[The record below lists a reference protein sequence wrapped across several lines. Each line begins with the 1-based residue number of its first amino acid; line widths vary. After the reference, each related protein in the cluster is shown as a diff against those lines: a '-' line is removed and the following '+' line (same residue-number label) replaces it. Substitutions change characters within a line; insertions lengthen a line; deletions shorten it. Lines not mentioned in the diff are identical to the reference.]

1 MLRSTARRVNP
12 LWAYR
17 EEKARKL
24 HPGSLKDE
32 QWGWVY
38 APTSAAL
45 YSVAWQLAL
54 VTGLLGL
61 TVLVTSPESGSI
73 WRDLLMPCA
82 IATFGLLF
90 AGALAGMPLLTEAA
104 RRRRW
109 EMILVNVPG
118 MVVLLRAVDYAFG
131 PRRPFHPHLSFV
143 PGKFSLASRAEASE
157 RMP

>member
-1 MLRSTARRVNP
+1 MLRRAARRLNP

-24 HPGSLKDE
+24 HPGNLQDE

-54 VTGLLGL
+54 VTGLVGL
-61 TVLVTSPESGSI
+61 TVLMTSPGPGSV
-73 WRDLLMPCA
+73 WRDLLIGGV

-90 AGALAGMPLLTEAA
+90 AGALAEVPLVAEAV

-109 EMILVNVPG
+109 GMIMVNIPG

-131 PRRPFHPHLSFV
+131 PRRPFHPHPRFV
-143 PGKFSLASRAEASE
+143 PGKLGLGSGVEGS
-157 RMP
+157 